1 MFDDVVVGTGPRGVS
16 AMKVDGPAGEVGVSA
31 NKVSFWIS
39 GAYLGLDMTVY
50 RDTDDGRRLDEMITA
65 KSSEADIRV
74 FVEDVLLSHVHPV
87 KLKMAVS
94 RALDAVYEKGK
105 RAAQTQM
112 RRALG
117 IGCGDD

>member
-1 MFDDVVVGTGPRGVS
+1 
-16 AMKVDGPAGEVGVSA
+16 
-31 NKVSFWIS
+31 VSFWIS

-94 RALDAVYEKGK
+94 RALDAAHETGK
-105 RAAQTQM
+105 RAARTQM